1 MTAWYVVINYLRLT
15 LRVTLMAFFALR
27 AYRLRSAFV
36 IAAIA
41 LGIASLTIIIAS
53 IDGAERK
60 ADEIMDMFGSDAA
73 FVIGGD
79 PNSRAVGWRGL
90 TLTYNDVQ
98 RIRDE
103 LPGAY
108 LSVPMRAKSNITL
121 RYGDQS
127 VEVPTLVGSTEGYA
141 DVWNWPLAEGRDFS
155 AEDVDSGAKVVLL
168 ANGPKEALFG
178 QRSAL
183 GATVYVNDLPARVI
197 GELRYRGM
205 ASMGGSID
213 DRLIIPITT
222 LTQRF
227 NMDRKYVRALRVKF
241 SDPENMA
248 FHRENLRSLLRHLH
262 NLQEGENDD
271 FSVLTA
277 DEILKFISMFKGGLV
292 AFLGVTAAVA
302 ILVGGF
308 VLANL
313 FYLSV
318 TERRVEIGLK
328 KALGAK
334 NQAILLQFLVEA
346 VVLTMIGAFFGML
359 LGMGMGQLL
368 ARLGILEILF
378 SWKIFFISLTASGAI
393 GIIFGLKPAR
403 EAAGLPPVEAL
414 KGV

>member
-1 MTAWYVVINYLRLT
+1 MTAWSVVINYLRLT
-15 LRVTLMAFFALR
+15 LRVTLMAFLALR

-60 ADEIMDMFGSDAA
+60 ADEIMDMFGPDAA

-98 RIRDE
+98 RIRAE

-168 ANGPKEALFG
+168 AHGPKEALFG

-213 DRLIIPITT
+213 DRLVIPITT

-248 FHRENLRSLLRHLH
+248 FHKENLRSLLRHLH

-318 TERRVEIGLK
+318 TERRFEIGLK

-334 NQAILLQFLVEA
+334 NQAILMQFLVEA
-346 VVLTMIGAFFGML
+346 VVLTLIGALFGML

-393 GIIFGLKPAR
+393 GIVFGLKPAR
-403 EAAGLPPVEAL
+403 EAAGLAPVEAL

>member
-1 MTAWYVVINYLRLT
+1 MTAWSALIEGLRLIV
-15 LRVTLMAFFALR
+15 RVGRMSVFALH
-27 AYRLRSAFV
+27 AYRLRSTFV
-36 IAAIA
+36 VAAIA

-60 ADEIMDMFGSDAA
+60 ADEIMEMFGPDAA

-79 PNSRAVGWRGL
+79 QNSRAVGWRGL
-90 TLTYNDVQ
+90 TLTYNDVR
-98 RIRDE
+98 RIRAG

-141 DVWNWPLAEGRDFS
+141 EAWNWPLEEGRDFS

-168 ANGPKEALFG
+168 ANSPKEALFG
-178 QRSAL
+178 ERSAL
-183 GATVYVNDLPARVI
+183 GATVYVNDLPARVV
-197 GELRYRGM
+197 GQLRYRGM

-213 DRLIIPITT
+213 DRVIMPITT

-248 FHRENLRSLLRHLH
+248 FHRENLRSLLRNLH
-262 NLQEGENDD
+262 RLEEGENDD
-271 FSVLTA
+271 FTVLTA

-318 TERRVEIGLK
+318 SERRVEIGLK

-334 NQAILLQFLVEA
+334 NHAILLQFLVEA
-346 VVLTMIGAFFGML
+346 VLLTLCGALVGML
-359 LGMGMGQLL
+359 LGMVIGQLL
-368 ARLGILEILF
+368 DRLGILEILF
-378 SWKIFFISLTASGAI
+378 SWKIFFLSLSASCVI
-393 GIIFGLKPAR
+393 GVVFGLKPAR
-403 EAAGLPPVEAL
+403 EASLLPPVEAL